1 MLKKKMY
8 KKEPEMLLG
17 IDSTT
22 HSGWKITQ
30 KVSFL
35 VFYWTFVHS
44 NVNLA
49 RFARNVECDFFYDF
63 QTLWPLF

>member
-22 HSGWKITQ
+22 HSVWKITQ

-35 VFYWTFVHS
+35 KIS
-44 NVNLA
+44 S
-49 RFARNVECDFFYDF
+49 ARNAM
-63 QTLWPLF
+63 